1 MVLMLWMFC
10 SRSGHVM
17 SVETHC
23 ASVIP
28 HPQEHRSW
36 FAASSAL
43 LLSLDV
49 NAEKLTTAMS
59 LSV

>member
-1 MVLMLWMFC
+1 MLWMFC

-17 SVETHC
+17 SVETHR

-28 HPQEHRSW
+28 HPQEHRSR
-36 FAASSAL
+36 FAVWSAL

-49 NAEKLTTAMS
+49 SAEKLTTAMS